1 MRLLKLQKQGTTTFL
16 PNCVFHLAQMR
27 ADLYSKGSG
36 LGIIN
41 IRYRDKLG
49 TASYQ
54 LSSSKLVL
62 NGDCGVRK
70 TEAAKL

>member
-1 MRLLKLQKQGTTTFL
+1 MGAPVEVAKARRHNFSS
-16 PNCVFHLAQMR
+16 
-27 ADLYSKGSG
+27 SKGSC

-62 NGDCGVRK
+62 NGDCGVHK